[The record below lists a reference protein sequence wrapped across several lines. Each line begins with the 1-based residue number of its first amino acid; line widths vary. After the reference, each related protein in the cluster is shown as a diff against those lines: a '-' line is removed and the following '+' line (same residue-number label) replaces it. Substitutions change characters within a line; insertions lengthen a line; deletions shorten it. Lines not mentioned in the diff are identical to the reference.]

1 MATHSS
7 ILAWKMPWTEEP
19 GGLQPMGS
27 QSWTLMSDWAHSQVY
42 HTAMFVLAL
51 VTGSKSMCSL
61 VGLFWKSILTCCKVQ
76 FSRSVVSISLWPRGL
91 QHARPPYPSPT
102 PRVDPNSCPLSW
114 WCHPTISS
122 SVVPFSSRLQVSQ
135 HQGLF
140 QWVSSSHQV
149 AKELEFQLQHQSF
162 QLRLRT
168 DLL

>member
-91 QHARPPYPSPT
+91 QHARPPYPSQLPELT
-102 PRVDPNSCPLSW
+102 QTHVHWVGDVIQPSHPLSS
-114 WCHPTISS
+114 PSPPAFRFPSIR
-122 SVVPFSSRLQVSQ
+122 VFSSESVLRIR
-135 HQGLF
+135 
-140 QWVSSSHQV
+140 WP
-149 AKELEFQLQHQSF
+149 KNWSF
-162 QLRLRT
+162 SFNISPSN
-168 DLL
+168 

>member
-7 ILAWKMPWTEEP
+7 IHAWKMPWTEEP

-27 QSWTLMSDWAHSQVY
+27 LSWTLMSDWAHSQVY

-91 QHARPPYPSPT
+91 QHARPPYPSQLPELT
-102 PRVDPNSCPLSW
+102 QTHVHWVGDVIQPSHPLSS
-114 WCHPTISS
+114 PSPPAFRFPSIR
-122 SVVPFSSRLQVSQ
+122 VFSSESVLRIR
-135 HQGLF
+135 
-140 QWVSSSHQV
+140 WP
-149 AKELEFQLQHQSF
+149 KNWSF
-162 QLRLRT
+162 SFNISPSN
-168 DLL
+168 

>member
-91 QHARPPYPSPT
+91 QHAMPPYPSQLPELT
-102 PRVDPNSCPLSW
+102 QTHVHWVGDVIQPSHPLSS
-114 WCHPTISS
+114 PSPPAFRFPSIR
-122 SVVPFSSRLQVSQ
+122 VFSSESVLRIR
-135 HQGLF
+135 
-140 QWVSSSHQV
+140 WP
-149 AKELEFQLQHQSF
+149 KNWSF
-162 QLRLRT
+162 SFNISPSN
-168 DLL
+168 